1 MDAVER
7 LHADFYNSGLTIGP
21 HPMSF
26 QRERMNRMGVIPAA
40 EIHLVRDGVLV
51 RIAGC
56 VIVRQRPGTAKGF
69 LFLTLE
75 DETGISN
82 AIVRPDLFDEQRN
95 VLVSAPY
102 LIVEGMLQ
110 NQDGVVSVKAE
121 RVRPLNTSMAPASS
135 HDFR

>member
-51 RIAGC
+51 RIASC
-56 VIVRQRPGTAKGF
+56 VIVSGRGPARP
-69 LFLTLE
+69 
-75 DETGISN
+75 
-82 AIVRPDLFDEQRN
+82 R
-95 VLVSAPY
+95 
-102 LIVEGMLQ
+102 
-110 NQDGVVSVKAE
+110 
-121 RVRPLNTSMAPASS
+121 
-135 HDFR
+135 DFCS